1 MDNILINRALMNILK
16 MILEVKGDIMAK
28 SLLSKEQINLLDA
41 CLAGANLAAD
51 IAHAH
56 VYIYVRDEDPK
67 YINVYG
73 QALPLKEFVMHSAN
87 LAGRKLRLAEE
98 PLVGRAL
105 QSGMV
110 VTGKRESILG
120 FFAKI
125 KLFPLL
131 DNKRRCFAVVA
142 FEKNGANGEEDDDIF
157 IDMAMTMMQNFEQ
170 RFAFETNYRR
180 LSPRDGILIVDKD
193 KIIVAA
199 SNTARHILSLLG
211 VPKAVG
217 LRTNSQQINW
227 PLVGMVIKAGMAESK
242 EVKKQGLLLSIRV
255 LPLTPNQDTK
265 AAIVVLSDIT
275 ELKKKE
281 EELLVKSAVIK
292 EIHHRVKN
300 NLQTIASLLRMQTR
314 RTEDESTKN
323 ILRDIIGRIN
333 SIALVHEALSQQD
346 SDVVNV
352 AEVAERIYQAIITS
366 MVMPDFK
373 LESSFH
379 ADELVLPSEQVTAI
393 GLILNELLQNAL
405 EHGFENCSSGKITI
419 TLKVEGDLYLLEIAD
434 DGVGL
439 PAGFSIGQTNSLGL
453 KIIQTMA
460 EVDLHGTFEL
470 LPLEKGTLA
479 RVEVP
484 IRKE

>member
-1 MDNILINRALMNILK
+1 
-16 MILEVKGDIMAK
+16 MAK
-28 SLLSKEQINLLDA
+28 SFLSKEQINLLNS
-41 CLAGANLAAD
+41 CMAGANLAAD

-56 VYIYVRDEDPK
+56 VYLYVRDEDPK
-67 YINVYG
+67 YITVYG
-73 QALPLKEFVMHSAN
+73 QALPLKEFVTHSAN
-87 LAGRKLRLAEE
+87 IIGRKLRLAEE
-98 PLVGRAL
+98 PLVGRTL

-142 FEKNGANGEEDDDIF
+142 FEKNGTNGEDEDDIF

-170 RFAFETNYRR
+170 RFAGEANYRR
-180 LSPRDGILIVDKD
+180 LSPSDGIMIVDKD

-211 VPKAVG
+211 VPKPVG
-217 LRTNSQQINW
+217 LRTNSRQINW
-227 PLVGMVIKAGMAESK
+227 PLVGMVIKAGIAESK

-255 LPLTPNQDTK
+255 LPLTPKQDTQ
-265 AAIVVLSDIT
+265 AAIVVLTDIT

-314 RTEDESTKN
+314 RTEDENTKN

-373 LESSFH
+373 LESSFS
-379 ADELVLPSEQVTAI
+379 ADELILPSEQVTAV

-405 EHGFENCSSGKITI
+405 EHGFENCTSGKMTVA
-419 TLKVEGDLYLLEIAD
+419 LKVNPDSYSLEITD
-434 DGVGL
+434 DGIGL
-439 PAGFSIGQTNSLGL
+439 PPGFEIGQTNSLGL

-460 EVDLHGTFEL
+460 EADLHGTFEL

-484 IRKE
+484 IRRE

>member
-1 MDNILINRALMNILK
+1 MNIQK
-16 MILEVKGDIMAK
+16 KQFAFNGGIMSK
-28 SLLSKEQINLLDA
+28 SLLSKEQINLLNS
-41 CLAGANLAAD
+41 CMGGANLAAD

-56 VYIYVRDEDPK
+56 VYIYVRDEDQK

-73 QALPLKEFVMHSAN
+73 QALPLKEFVTHSAN
-87 LAGRKLRLAEE
+87 MTGRKLRLAEE
-98 PLVGRAL
+98 PLVGRTL
-105 QSGMV
+105 QSGIV
-110 VTGKRESILG
+110 VTGKRESVLG
-120 FFAKI
+120 YFAKI

-131 DNKRRCFAVVA
+131 DKKSRCYAVIA

-157 IDMAMTMMQNFEQ
+157 INIAMELMLNFEQ
-170 RFAFETNYRR
+170 RFATEPNYRR
-180 LSPRDGILIVDKD
+180 LSPSDGLMIVDKD

-199 SNTARHILSLLG
+199 NNTARHILSLLG
-211 VPKAVG
+211 VPKPVG
-217 LRTNSQQINW
+217 LRTNSRQINW

-255 LPLTPNQDTK
+255 LPLTPKQDTQ
-265 AAIVVLSDIT
+265 AAIVILNDIT

-314 RTEDESTKN
+314 RTADESTKN

-352 AEVAERIYQAIITS
+352 AEVAEKIYQAILAS
-366 MVMPDFK
+366 MVMPDFQ
-373 LESSFH
+373 LESSFD
-379 ADELVLPSEQVTAI
+379 ADDMSMSSEQATAV

-405 EHGFENCSSGKITI
+405 EHGFENRTSGKLAVS
-419 TLKVEGDLYLLEIAD
+419 LKVKPYCYCLEITD
-434 DGVGL
+434 DGIGL
-439 PAGFSIGQTNSLGL
+439 PPDFEIGQTNSLGL

-460 EVDLHGTFEL
+460 ESDLHGTFEL

-484 IRKE
+484 IRRE